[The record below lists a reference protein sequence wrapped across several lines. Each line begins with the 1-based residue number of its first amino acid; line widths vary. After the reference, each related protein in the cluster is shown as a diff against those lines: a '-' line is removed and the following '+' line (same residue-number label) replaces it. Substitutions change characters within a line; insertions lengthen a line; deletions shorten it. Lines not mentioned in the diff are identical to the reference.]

1 MAKDKFITHSFPDVL
16 CWIENNIHRGIKS
29 TDVVAITGYSR
40 SYFLREFQLAIGVSL
55 SQYIREQRLRISASK
70 LTWTNLKV
78 REISE
83 EWDSRVKAHF
93 VRHLKHTSIYP
104 QVNIV
109 ITQNFYKSN
118 KQRVG
123 TTEYI

>member
-70 LTWTNLKV
+70 LTWTNLTV

-83 EWDSRVKAHF
+83 EMGFPSQSTFCQTFKTYF
-93 VRHLKHTSIYP
+93 
-104 QVNIV
+104 NI
-109 ITQNFYKSN
+109 SPS
-118 KQRVG
+118 
-123 TTEYI
+123 EYRYNSKLL